1 MTEESSLSNSI
12 KLKNKIREYN
22 NILGRNGFKSDYDK
36 EKEEKDKQI
45 LLKAQRDKEE
55 NMDEVKTMN
64 SLLLSAKLA
73 VIRDKQIEEKKR
85 IKLHNKKIEEKLN
98 IIEEYERLKEEINR
112 KKMEKKLNE
121 KRMEGKKEIEKIIL
135 LNKKL
140 KEEQKNLLKK
150 EYDENVRYQEQIKKE
165 EIEKEQKEKEKV
177 KQIVREM
184 LDANKRSLELKRI
197 RKLKEIQED
206 QDIIEYNK
214 QKFLEEQNK
223 LKELKELKQ
232 LKELETSKLRE
243 NQKKM
248 IDNKNILEDIF
259 TKRAV
264 EEGRRAERQ
273 KSLDEAL
280 KYKKLKEEMNKAN
293 DDLIEFRNKIKF
305 EEAAEKNREYEEII
319 KKFKIEIKKE
329 KEKEKKT
336 IEIMLKYREDLQ
348 KMIALKEE
356 EKKAKRR
363 EIMEEGKKIK
373 QNQEEY
379 YNRLQKIKTRKIAEL
394 KIMNIPNKYIHDLKK
409 YKIKK

>member
-121 KRMEGKKEIEKIIL
+121 KRMEGKKEIERIIL

-150 EYDENVRYQEQIKKE
+150 EYEENVRYQEQIKKE

-184 LDANKRSLELKRI
+184 LEANKRSLQLKRI
-197 RKLKEIQED
+197 RKLKEIQEE
-206 QDIIEYNK
+206 QEIIEYNK
-214 QKFLEEQNK
+214 QKFIEEQNK

-232 LKELETSKLRE
+232 LKELQTSKLRE

-273 KSLDEAL
+273 KSLDEAI

-305 EEAAEKNREYEEII
+305 EEVAEKNREYEEII
-319 KKFKIEIKKE
+319 KKFKIEIQKE
-329 KEKEKKT
+329 KEKEKKA
-336 IEIMLKYREDLQ
+336 IEVMLKYREDLQ

-356 EKKAKRR
+356 DKKAKRR
-363 EIMEEGKKIK
+363 EIMEEGKKLK

-394 KIMNIPNKYIHDLKK
+394 KNMNIPNKYIHDLEK